1 MTSINNYGYKTK
13 LGVIKIME
21 RTLPDGKV
29 FEIIEITPK
38 PTITAHLNG
47 EPTQKFH
54 TTVTLYPPT

>member
-38 PTITAHLNG
+38 PTNEMMLIAIEVSKAGAKT
-47 EPTQKFH
+47 
-54 TTVTLYPPT
+54 